1 MRTFAQL
8 TERYEGTVA
17 RLAEILSHVQQ
28 GVSEEQSAALAA
40 EVIDLVI
47 EQRELQAAIELF
59 RSTAQHLMAA
69 DCHGPH

>member
-8 TERYEGTVA
+8 TERYEGTTA
-17 RLAEILSHVQQ
+17 RLLEILLQVQQ
-28 GVSEEQSAALAA
+28 GVPSEQSAELAA
-40 EVIDLVI
+40 EVKDLLI